1 VDNNYGPFA
10 SHMGLDGTSI
20 YAAATS
26 GSKVIALHLL
36 ACMLARAWSGPEA
49 TAIWV
54 ELIASRKSDLETTS
68 DPSQIHGLVARTI
81 AQQEISRSQLAAWDA
96 SARAWLRS
104 ADEVKRFEQTQLR
117 LIIKD
122 SGLSLNTSGTTYSSV
137 MEAWTMAMTS
147 LQKLILGIPQNISK
161 ASVLLGLLSWHIY
174 PDLNVVEPMTNIK
187 FDDHLVNHGGVITLG
202 LNREGSADSGVHWSL
217 ALSHLRFY
225 GDPVAVERRI
235 GSDNGRLTLPEL
247 RMIALGC
254 IMSSWADCASLDL
267 VAAADCFVALGD
279 CLGPAEST
287 IDDTFHLT
295 VPWLGPM
302 ISAARAL
309 VGSTGMVRENTLGLV
324 EFGRRRG
331 RKLLDEG
338 LQLSIPMFG
347 LVNPVL
353 SFRMSDRLIDQS
365 VEASIAILRELAEL
379 CGLHQDD
386 CIIRYTP
393 DPQSSSEAQECMSSQ
408 ATEEYTTAVPHDT
421 LTVKRH
427 RDGERVYNKIHTS
440 WIHIGH
446 TVDPIDQMYIELMHK
461 STQGNADTRDVLSTV
476 QADFLEWLRTFR
488 ANRSSKKRKAR
499 NTTTG
504 NPAVVLGCS
513 CARSCCEDENDGGG
527 TCLCKSR
534 GVSCTSLC
542 ECVRCYTSLAQKA
555 GCRNLRPMRSQ
566 LVGSGEHCHWLP
578 PHDVSLEESN
588 TLGSRI
594 LRWHSPPKA
603 FAMRYGDLD
612 FHNQN
617 CWGDSSNFGPD
628 ETRAQEHL
636 PSREDSLYAMNEMG
650 QIKFAFLAG
659 NEKAALFLSEKAP
672 TLVPLRSIAQL
683 TNLLRSGVINRERLI
698 EYIRSLPS
706 QGTCR
711 ATNNLSRDYNS
722 LFFKSLTAIAA
733 ASKLY
738 SEWPEATVSVD
749 IAKRPLGLAHWADN
763 LTLPASFD
771 DDLRVQDSTP
781 FDDYRSSKFA
791 CIAMLESG
799 VHDFYLN
806 QLGSVLAMA
815 SGNSIYVAESL
826 LQDPS
831 KPDRS
836 NLPVFRGIRRI
847 HGNLDRAGIVMLV
860 PPQAPRIREP
870 NLKSWRIVQQ
880 ANFDGLPIDLFKHT
894 SLHLSFTDFEVPIA
908 IASGAYD
915 PEVIL
920 LEALISVH
928 EGRHWVADLDVLGSL
943 ASRSL
948 TVTPGCLGNCS
959 LPPDSD
965 SLGKGLVAELG
976 GQLKSIGN
984 WEELLCCRDNLLST
998 ETGVVRT
1005 FDNWLSRLAA
1015 AAISVKKGF
1024 TTIILPSHCLCA
1036 NCSRRVLKESI
1047 WISESNGP
1055 IVLIV

>member
-1 VDNNYGPFA
+1 
-10 SHMGLDGTSI
+10 MGLDGTSI

-36 ACMLARAWSGPEA
+36 ACMLARAWPGPEA

-54 ELIASRKSDLETTS
+54 ELVASRKSELETTS
-68 DPSQIHGLVARTI
+68 DPSQLHGLIARTI
-81 AQQEISRSQLAAWDA
+81 AQQEVSRPQLAAWDA

-122 SGLSLNTSGTTYSSV
+122 SGLSLSSSGTTYSNV
-137 MEAWTMAMTS
+137 IEAWTMAMTS

-174 PDLNVVEPMTNIK
+174 PDLNVVDPMTNVK
-187 FDDHLVNHGGVITLG
+187 FGDHIVNHGGVVTLG

-225 GDPVAVERRI
+225 GDPVAVERCI

-247 RMIALGC
+247 HMIALGC
-254 IMSSWADCASLDL
+254 IMSSWVDCASLDL
-267 VAAADCFVALGD
+267 VAAADCFVALGE

-302 ISAARAL
+302 TSAARTL
-309 VGSTGMVRENTLGLV
+309 VESTGMVRENTLGLV
-324 EFGRRRG
+324 EFGRRRA
-331 RKLLDEG
+331 RRLLDES
-338 LQLSIPMFG
+338 LQSSVPMFG
-347 LVNPVL
+347 LVNPL
-353 SFRMSDRLIDQS
+353 LLFHMSDRLMDQS
-365 VEASIAILRELAEL
+365 VEASITILRELAEL
-379 CGLHQDD
+379 CELHQDD

-393 DPQSSSEAQECMSSQ
+393 DPQSGSEAQERMSSK
-408 ATEEYTTAVPHDT
+408 AVEEYTTAIPHDT
-421 LTVKRH
+421 PTVKRH
-427 RDGERVYNKIHTS
+427 RDGERIYNKIHTS
-440 WIHIGH
+440 WIHIDH
-446 TVDPIDQMYIELMHK
+446 MVDPIDQMYIELLHK
-461 STQGNADTRDVLSTV
+461 STQSDVDTIDGLSTV
-476 QADFLEWLRTFR
+476 QADFLAWLRKER
-488 ANRSSKKRKAR
+488 D
-499 NTTTG
+499 TTTS

-513 CARSCCEDENDGGG
+513 CTRSCCEDENDGRG

-534 GVSCTSLC
+534 GVSCTTLC
-542 ECVRCYTSLAQKA
+542 ECVRCYTSLAEKA
-555 GCRNLRPMRSQ
+555 GCQNLRPRLSQ
-566 LVGSGEHCHWLP
+566 LVKSGEHCHWLP

-588 TLGSRI
+588 TLGIHI

-603 FAMRYGDLD
+603 FTMRYRDLD
-612 FHNQN
+612 FQNQN
-617 CWGDSSNFGPD
+617 YWEDSSNFDP
-628 ETRAQEHL
+628 EEARAQEPL
-636 PSREDSLYAMNEMG
+636 PNREDSLYAINGEG
-650 QIKFAFLAG
+650 QIEFALLAG
-659 NEKAALFLSEKAP
+659 NEKAALFLSKKAP
-672 TLVPLRSIAQL
+672 TPVPLRSIAQL
-683 TNLLRSGVINRERLI
+683 TNLLRSKVVNRERLV

-706 QGTCR
+706 QGTYR
-711 ATNNLSRDYNS
+711 ATNDLSRDLNS

-749 IAKRPLGLAHWADN
+749 ITKRSLGLAHWADS

-771 DDLRVQDSTP
+771 DDIRVQDSSLS
-781 FDDYRSSKFA
+781 DDYRSSKFA

-799 VHDFYLN
+799 VHNFYLN

-836 NLPVFRGIRRI
+836 NLPAFRGIRRI

-860 PPQAPRIREP
+860 PPHAPRIREP
-870 NLKSWRIVQQ
+870 DLKSWRTAQQ
-880 ANFDGLPIDLFKHT
+880 ANFDGLPVNLFKHT

-908 IASGAYD
+908 IVSGAYD

-928 EGRHWVADLDVLGSL
+928 EGRQWVADLDVLGSL

-948 TVTPGCLGNCS
+948 AIPLGCSDNCS
-959 LPPDSD
+959 HPPDSD

-976 GQLKSIGN
+976 VQLKSIGN

-998 ETGVVRT
+998 ETGVART

-1015 AAISVKKGF
+1015 AAICVQKGF
-1024 TTIILPSHCLCA
+1024 TTILLPSHCSCA
-1036 NCSRRVLKESI
+1036 DCSRRILKEDI
-1047 WISESNGP
+1047 WFSESNGP
-1055 IVLIV
+1055 VVLIA